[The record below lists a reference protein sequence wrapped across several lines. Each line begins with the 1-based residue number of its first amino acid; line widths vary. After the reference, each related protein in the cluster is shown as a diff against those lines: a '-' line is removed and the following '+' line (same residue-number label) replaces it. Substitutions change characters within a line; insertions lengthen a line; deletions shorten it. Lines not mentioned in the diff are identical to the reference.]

1 MKKKIL
7 IIITLIMVIST
18 IIRTAIVGFSF
29 FNFSNQLITNQ
40 TLLIKE
46 ILQETIDKNRFIDII
61 KSSHHIKY
69 INFINK
75 KVSEINL
82 KYDFENKEII
92 AVAPFNSNE
101 ALKIVF
107 SGKDYFD
114 KLINAI
120 FQIILLAI
128 ISLII
133 IILILNYYLTP
144 YLEILEKVKHSTDKM
159 LKGKFDEK
167 LHTKLKGEAKE
178 FVNSFN
184 DFIQKMNNSFG
195 VIEKKYTSLIEK
207 EKSNDPLND
216 AKETIEQLANIF
228 QFKRIIEEDLNAQSI
243 LNRLIDIIK
252 SFEINNFAIIGIDNN
267 EKNII
272 FSYLEGN
279 ICCSVLEN
287 PKNCRCYRLNK
298 EINSIKTPKV
308 CQLHFCEN
316 DYICIPFSSGGNFSG
331 ILKIILND
339 DKEKILKIIP
349 YIKAYLNEIS
359 SVIEAKYTLEILH
372 SQTIKDP
379 LTGLFNRRYL
389 ETIIPTLIASAKRR
403 NEKIGFLMIDMDYF
417 KKVNDTYG
425 HKAGDMVLQTLGEIL
440 KNSIRKSDIAIR
452 YGGEEFLIILQNI
465 KSPQDALKVA
475 EKIRK
480 TVEKTKIHIKNQELS
495 KTVSIGISIFPL
507 HCNKAW
513 ECIKNAD
520 IALYKAKH
528 SGRNRVVL
536 FNEELKKE
544 TKYKN

>member
-7 IIITLIMVIST
+7 IIIALIMVIST

-46 ILQETIDKNRFIDII
+46 LLQETIDKNRFIDII
-61 KSSHHIKY
+61 KSSHHIKC
-69 INFINK
+69 IKFINK
-75 KVSEINL
+75 RVSEINL
-82 KYDFENKEII
+82 KYDLENKEII

-120 FQIILLAI
+120 LQIVFLAL
-128 ISLII
+128 ISMII

-144 YLEILEKVKHSTDKM
+144 YLEILEKVKHSTEKM

-167 LHTKLKGEAKE
+167 LNTKLKGEAKE
-178 FVNSFN
+178 FVDAFN

-195 VIEKKYTSLIEK
+195 VIEKKYTTLIEK

-216 AKETIEQLANIF
+216 AKETIEHLANIF
-228 QFKRIIEEDLNAQSI
+228 QFKRIIEEDLDVQSI
-243 LNRLIDIIK
+243 LQRLIEIIK
-252 SFEINNFAIIGIDNN
+252 TFKISNFAIIGIDNN

-272 FSYLEGN
+272 FNYIQGD

-287 PKNCRCYRLNK
+287 PNNCRCYRLNK

-308 CQLHFCEN
+308 CQLHFCQN
-316 DYICIPFSSGGNFSG
+316 DYICLPFSSSGNFSG
-331 ILKIILND
+331 ILKINIK
-339 DKEKILKIIP
+339 DKNILKNIP

-359 SVIEAKYTLEILH
+359 PVIEAKYTLEILH

-389 ETIIPTLIASAKRR
+389 ESILPTIIASAKRR
-403 NEKIGFLMIDMDYF
+403 EEKIGFLMIDMDYF

-425 HKAGDMVLQTLGEIL
+425 HEAGDIVLQTLAEIL
-440 KNSIRKSDIAIR
+440 KSSIRKSDIAIR

-465 KSPQDALKVA
+465 KSLEDALEVA

-480 TVEKTKIHIKNQELS
+480 SVENRKIHIKNNILQ
-495 KTVSIGISIFPL
+495 KTISIGVSVFPI
-507 HCNKAW
+507 HCNNAL

-520 IALYKAKH
+520 TALYKAKN
-528 SGRNRVVL
+528 SGRNKVVI
-536 FNEELKKE
+536 FKEELK
-544 TKYKN
+544 TI